1 MRAYA
6 AAPKGSHRGAFG
18 WTRGHHGVV
27 GVQADW
33 LEAPDDDV
41 LDLRPWRPPRWPTV
55 VLVVGALVA
64 VAVAVLTRA
73 HGQHHPARAA
83 LPSASPV
90 ATTIAQTAVVSD
102 GSTYVVLVDGQLVAR
117 DLSSGHLRG
126 SAPLPSGD
134 RTRGIA
140 LFVDPSRALLW
151 AVNIGAVPATLSEY
165 RLPDL
170 AAMRQVVWPPIVLAA
185 AAFAGHLYVT
195 TSVGVADL
203 GPDSTIPRPI
213 PGLSGA
219 VGPITADPARHRI
232 IALDLGYPTDM
243 WTYRP
248 GGAPQKSHT
257 QLRLADGSV
266 EVAGDQIWIA
276 GHQDERP
283 VLWRLDPSSLAP
295 VVKAQLPDSVRT
307 RAVVVAAGSRVLWL
321 RALDDQDSLYCVDAT
336 GGAVLQTWRVRG
348 AVDSVAGQ
356 ARVDT
361 PDGVAPLHLS
371 GCPG

>member
-1 MRAYA
+1 
-6 AAPKGSHRGAFG
+6 
-18 WTRGHHGVV
+18 
-27 GVQADW
+27 
-33 LEAPDDDV
+33 
-41 LDLRPWRPPRWPTV
+41 
-55 VLVVGALVA
+55 
-64 VAVAVLTRA
+64 
-73 HGQHHPARAA
+73 
-83 LPSASPV
+83 
-90 ATTIAQTAVVSD
+90 
-102 GSTYVVLVDGQLVAR
+102 
-117 DLSSGHLRG
+117 
-126 SAPLPSGD
+126 
-134 RTRGIA
+134 
-140 LFVDPSRALLW
+140 
-151 AVNIGAVPATLSEY
+151 
-165 RLPDL
+165 
-170 AAMRQVVWPPIVLAA
+170 
-185 AAFAGHLYVT
+185 
-195 TSVGVADL
+195 
-203 GPDSTIPRPI
+203 
-213 PGLSGA
+213 
-219 VGPITADPARHRI
+219 
-232 IALDLGYPTDM
+232 M